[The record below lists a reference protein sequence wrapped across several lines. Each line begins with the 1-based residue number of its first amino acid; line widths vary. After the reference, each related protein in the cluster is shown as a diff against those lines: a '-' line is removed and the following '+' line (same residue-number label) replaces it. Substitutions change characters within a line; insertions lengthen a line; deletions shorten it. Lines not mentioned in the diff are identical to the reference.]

1 VLEVEIREGQEGIR
15 MMIRAGRRAARRG
28 TAALSL
34 LMPPGA
40 LTEAPPRA
48 ATSGATVLL
57 AMAAVGL
64 TSTMTAATAGSL
76 ASATASP
83 AGGLRETAALSWAAS
98 SAAAGDGQ
106 PRARTTGSV
115 SVNDTGHLRLVK
127 SFGSVLIEQGSVSG
141 TLPGYAKVRMNVGQ
155 VVTATFSIA
164 TRRGSIYGSGR
175 ATLHSSGRYASFGGT
190 LSVSH
195 GSGRYARAHGHGNL
209 YGVIDRRTD
218 ALTVQTLGRLGY

>member
-1 VLEVEIREGQEGIR
+1 MRFG
-15 MMIRAGRRAARRG
+15 ARRRG
-28 TAALSL
+28 AKPGSRAPL
-34 LMPPGA
+34 PPGA
-40 LTEAPPRA
+40 LTARRRAGRAGAVALATAVAAALCVAPTGAARARARA
-48 ATSGATVLL
+48 A
-57 AMAAVGL
+57 
-64 TSTMTAATAGSL
+64 
-76 ASATASP
+76 
-83 AGGLRETAALSWAAS
+83 
-98 SAAAGDGQ
+98 
-106 PRARTTGSV
+106 GSV

-164 TRRGSIYGSGR
+164 TRQGTIYGSGR
-175 ATLHSSGRYASFGGT
+175 ATLHSSGRYASFGGS